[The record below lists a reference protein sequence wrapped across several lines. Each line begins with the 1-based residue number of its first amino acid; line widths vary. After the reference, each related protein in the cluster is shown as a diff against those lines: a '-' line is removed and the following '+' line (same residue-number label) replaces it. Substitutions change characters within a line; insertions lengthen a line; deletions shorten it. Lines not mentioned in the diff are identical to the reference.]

1 MPLLFFAAPKRDS
14 KIEIHPAG
22 GRVGIAGLDGDASL
36 RFAGG
41 KSATSPFR
49 RTISSVHNGFDRFG
63 HSIFFFSNFTDRNGI
78 CMYKF
83 PACYGIGQQRTVH
96 FKHNQLTVE

>member
-36 RFAGG
+36 RFASG

-49 RTISSVHNGFDRFG
+49 RTNRI
-63 HSIFFFSNFTDRNGI
+63 
-78 CMYKF
+78 
-83 PACYGIGQQRTVH
+83 
-96 FKHNQLTVE
+96 

>member
-1 MPLLFFAAPKRDS
+1 MSAAGEGSTEPNHNFR
-14 KIEIHPAG
+14 H
-22 GRVGIAGLDGDASL
+22 GRKC
-36 RFAGG
+36 
-41 KSATSPFR
+41 KSSPVTG
-49 RTISSVHNGFDRFG
+49 TILSVHNGFDRFG
-63 HSIFFFSNFTDRNGI
+63 HSIFFFSNFTGRNGI